1 MLISHSRPESRSSA
15 ANTYFSQIEL
25 RTFQGR
31 SAYGIRSIRVHS
43 ITGRMGNKI
52 LVVEDDNIPIIVIS
66 GKPPS
71 EIADRAFRLGASAF
85 LSKPVD
91 RDKLVAAVRDAFGES
106 VSET

>member
-1 MLISHSRPESRSSA
+1 
-15 ANTYFSQIEL
+15 
-25 RTFQGR
+25 
-31 SAYGIRSIRVHS
+31 
-43 ITGRMGNKI
+43 MGNKI

-106 VSET
+106 VSETVPFSEPAERGPFFSFG